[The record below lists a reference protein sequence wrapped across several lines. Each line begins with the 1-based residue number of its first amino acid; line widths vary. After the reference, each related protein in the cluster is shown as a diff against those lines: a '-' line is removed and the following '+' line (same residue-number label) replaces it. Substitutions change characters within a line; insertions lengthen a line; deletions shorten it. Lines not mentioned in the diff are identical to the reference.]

1 MKGRTQGQ
9 YDELQEQIKASRL
22 NDFKDWV
29 EKHGD
34 SMQQANGQGD
44 VRSIFKS
51 VEALAGKKQRPP
63 KNLTTDGQGNM
74 LQSAADV
81 AQRWF
86 DFLSKKFAATK
97 AETTQR
103 PAMPILPNTVGQ
115 GGLTTEEVLQGL
127 QKMQQGKATGPDKI
141 PIAVFKHC
149 PVCKSLLIEL
159 IKRMWDEEVV
169 PQGFGESNS

>member
-9 YDELQEQIKASRL
+9 YDELQEQIRAARL

-34 SMQQANGQGD
+34 KMQQANEQGD
-44 VRSIFKS
+44 VRSVYKS

-63 KNLTTDGQGNM
+63 KNLTSDGQGSM

-81 AQRWF
+81 AQRWY
-86 DFLSKKFAATK
+86 DFLSKKFAATE
-97 AETTQR
+97 AENTQR
-103 PAMPILPNTVGQ
+103 PAMPILPHTVGQ
-115 GGLTTEEVLQGL
+115 GGLTTEEVLEGL
-127 QKMQQGKATGPDKI
+127 KKMQKDKATGPDKI

-149 PVCKSLLIEL
+149 PMCKSLLV
-159 IKRMWDEEVV
+159 D
-169 PQGFGESNS
+169 P